1 MKKTTRMETTKLIKG
16 SFSPIDAKEI
26 LLNMVDSKINFHKIK
41 SLSSLVRW
49 NHPSQQSEQR
59 INELKEA
66 KEQILALI
74 EKAEKEGC
82 TLRIDSTINL
92 SLETKGQAEEE
103 EEICSKAENY

>member
-1 MKKTTRMETTKLIKG
+1 METTKLIKG
-16 SFSPIDAKEI
+16 SFSPIDAKDI

-49 NHPSQQSEQR
+49 NQPSQKSEQR
-59 INELKEA
+59 IKELKEA

-82 TLRIDSTINL
+82 SLKIESTINL
-92 SLETKGQAEEE
+92 SLEAKKQT
-103 EEICSKAENY
+103 EEIYSKAENYG